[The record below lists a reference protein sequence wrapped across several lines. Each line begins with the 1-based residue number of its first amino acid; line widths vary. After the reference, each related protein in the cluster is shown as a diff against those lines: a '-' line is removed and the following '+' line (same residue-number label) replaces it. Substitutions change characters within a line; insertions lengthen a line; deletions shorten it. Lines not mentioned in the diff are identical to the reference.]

1 MTVRRAC
8 STLSLFLIVAAACTP
23 AAVDQA
29 AAPGM
34 VDTAATKAAM
44 DGLRAQYMSRYAA
57 GDAAGLAA
65 LYNENGTI
73 DFRGAPQMVGPA
85 GIEAGLKAGFGIEKP
100 GTLEIVSQMTVPIDD
115 SRAVERGTYHSTGTL
130 NGKTVHNWGRWASS
144 GAKDSTGA
152 WRLNYLMAFADSTKT
167 DK

>member
-1 MTVRRAC
+1 MR
-8 STLSLFLIVAAACTP
+8 STFLIPILGVIAACTP

-29 AAPGM
+29 AAPAA
-34 VDTAATKAAM
+34 VDTAATKAAL
-44 DGLRAQYMSRYAA
+44 DGLRGQYMARYAA

-73 DFRGAPQMVGPA
+73 DFQGAPQMVGPA
-85 GIEAGLKAGFGIEKP
+85 GIEAGLKAGFAVEKP
-100 GTLEIVSQMTVPIDD
+100 VSLEIVSAMTVPLDD

-130 NGKTVHNWGRWASS
+130 KGKAVHNWGRWASS
-144 GAKDSTGA
+144 GSKDSTGA
-152 WRLNYLMAFADSTKT
+152 WRLNYLMAFPDSTKT

>member
-1 MTVRRAC
+1 MSVRRT
-8 STLSLFLIVAAACTP
+8 SMGFSLLFFFAACTP
-23 AAVDQA
+23 APVDQA

-34 VDTAATKAAM
+34 VDTAATKAAL

-73 DFRGAPQMVGPA
+73 DFQGAPQMVGPA
-85 GIEAGLKAGFGIEKP
+85 GIEAGLKAGFAVEKP
-100 GTLEIVSQMTVPIDD
+100 VSLEIVSAMTVPLDD
-115 SRAVERGTYHSTGTL
+115 SRAVERGTYHSTGSL
-130 NGKTVHNWGRWASS
+130 NGKAVHNWGRWASS
-144 GAKDSTGA
+144 GSRDSTGA
-152 WRLNYLMAFADSTKT
+152 WRLNYLMAFPDSTKT